1 MTKQSKYIAVGTFV
15 LGLFLGIIF
24 GGGSYDCP
32 ACPECPEPEVKTKE
46 VVREVKVYP
55 HEDTWKELKS
65 VDDQIIALDAEVE
78 IRAAEAIEA
87 LTDGDLYT
95 VDSITKW
102 IEQQVEIKQG
112 LIRRRSELLGELG
125 Y

>member
-1 MTKQSKYIAVGTFV
+1 MTKQSKFKAIGAFV

-24 GGGSYDCP
+24 GGGSCDCP
-32 ACPECPEPEVKTKE
+32 TCPECPEPEVKTKE
-46 VVREVKVYP
+46 VVREVEVYP
-55 HEDTWKELKS
+55 HKDTWKELKS

-78 IRAAEAIEA
+78 IRVAEAIEA

-95 VDSITKW
+95 VDNITKW
-102 IEQQVEIKQG
+102 VEQQVEIKQG